1 MHGGNSGIQYRSKHF
16 KGAGTFVVG
25 GYQADMDADN
35 TYTGILYEE
44 RGRGILAQRGQRI
57 IIAPGGDRYVVGSTG
72 AAAKLK
78 AAIKSGE
85 WNDYVIVAT
94 GNKMTQSING
104 QPMIEVVD
112 LQADKRSL
120 DGIIALQLHR
130 GYSMTVEFKDVRLK
144 RLPPGKILT
153 PAEAPIPPGAK
164 KAR

>member
-1 MHGGNSGIQYRSKHF
+1 
-16 KGAGTFVVG
+16 
-25 GYQADMDADN
+25 MDADN

-57 IIAPGGDRYVVGSTG
+57 VIAPNGDRYVVGSTG
-72 AAAKLK
+72 DAAKLK

-94 GNKMTQSING
+94 GNKMTHSING

-144 RLPPGKILT
+144 TASAWENPLAGGGAD
-153 PAEAPIPPGAK
+153 PAGGEEGPIT
-164 KAR
+164 